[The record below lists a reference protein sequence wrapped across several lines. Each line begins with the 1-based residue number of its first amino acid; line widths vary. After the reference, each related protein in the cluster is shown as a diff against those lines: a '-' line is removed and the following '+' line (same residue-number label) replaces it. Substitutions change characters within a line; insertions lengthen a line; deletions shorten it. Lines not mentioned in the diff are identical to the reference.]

1 MCYPLPSHQNRI
13 IYRKLDQNLKGRM
26 LNKTSKAPAAMQP
39 EISMYFKSTRP
50 FSSEEKKRW
59 PVQEARYKRNRPRKD
74 PKLKIP
80 KIRRSQLADNRKRKK
95 KKTNENEKFR
105 TVKELWAAAVEAKT
119 SSKRRKLLTRREKVC
134 SFYEDFKEPMLN
146 DDHLQSEIS
155 SRGVSEEDDY
165 PQPRNIKKDR
175 FTSRSRQRSPRKHVL
190 QSRNLNRG
198 VPSENAV
205 PCSQSKKRR
214 SASSRKNH
222 NHKRKRRKSSNEVLA
237 PAKMCTQPY
246 QAKTSDIIP
255 RPPATRSLAPSSKG
269 EPTEEKE
276 GSFINT
282 PSPYKSTNAEV
293 ELSRKG
299 TGPIPSPRYMLE
311 HDGPV
316 RSVLDSNRYSGSSSL
331 QKHTQIRLPRLD
343 VKVRKCNSNT
353 RRRIAFEDKP
363 KRDSISDAERNSDIA
378 DASPTPVQNEQ
389 VKDTRRILNN
399 DKLDLLLRLTDEYC
413 STTESSSDERPSP
426 VCFDTAVWEALKEQ
440 TEVDALV
447 NGNWIKC
454 RVTNINAWAA
464 TVRPCSKK
472 PNSGVEFQVANT
484 EHLRVSRD
492 NSPLSGSSP
501 KRIESPTTLRH
512 SNLADTATE
521 MECESSFVESSISKR
536 RGNPKKR
543 KKTVSKDPSIK
554 HKAKK
559 QKQIKL
565 NETSVRNVEDSEIKS
580 RLDKSGPEK
589 NDDDE
594 SIPAGG
600 ERQDSSRSG
609 ARTGRKRKGVFTD
622 SYSVELI
629 KPVARSVS
637 NCSSFQQLIKWD
649 KSYHAM
655 NAYAILK
662 EMSEDKESVQFK
674 HEMAEFVSAIAAAEV
689 ILRENETS
697 RLRALEKNINKRK
710 RKRVQFCCHDF
721 STQQPPTGV
730 NTHKPYGEL
739 LHHLFLASQ
748 SALHLFNRGAKGSLR
763 YKRQI
768 LDFMNRL
775 KEKVRSATLLK
786 QRQKAGILLLR
797 EFMAT
802 LKSDNPCKYPF
813 QCKLSMILSS
823 LVRYEMRLIFNCSE
837 WCEDSPSWADNLGG
851 YMLPAGVEFDDTISM
866 EEQGIDFYPYHAAEI
881 SINLQVYHE
890 LTKDTAE
897 TKLCTVEDKE
907 ELVHFF
913 ADILEVFQEHPVMLG
928 LFDTWGNDITAL
940 PKFERFLYDSWSRLR
955 GHLECIKKA
964 QCEELYGFLPLL
976 DFQGFLNNFLDMR
989 EALT

>member
-1 MCYPLPSHQNRI
+1 MCYPPPSHQNRI
-13 IYRKLDQNLKGRM
+13 VNRKLDQNPKGRI
-26 LNKTSKAPAAMQP
+26 LIKKCQAPVKMQP
-39 EISMYFKSTRP
+39 EISMFFKSTGP

-59 PVQEARYKRNRPRKD
+59 PVQEARYKRSKSGKD

-95 KKTNENEKFR
+95 KKTNDNEKFR

-119 SSKRRKLLTRREKVC
+119 SSKRRKLTRRKKVC
-134 SFYEDFKEPMLN
+134 SSFEESKEPILN
-146 DDHLQSEIS
+146 NDHFQSEIFF
-155 SRGVSEEDDY
+155 REVSEEDDH
-165 PQPRNIKKDR
+165 PQSRNIKKDR
-175 FTSRSRQRSPRKHVL
+175 FISRSSQKSTSKHVL

-198 VPSENAV
+198 VPSENEL
-205 PCSQSKKRR
+205 PCTQSKKRR
-214 SASSRKNH
+214 SAPSKRNH
-222 NHKRKRRKSSNEVLA
+222 IHKRKRRKSANEVLA

-246 QAKTSDIIP
+246 QAKTLDIIP
-255 RPPATRSLAPSSKG
+255 RPPIPRSLPPSSKG
-269 EPTEEKE
+269 EPPEEKE

-299 TGPIPSPRYMLE
+299 TGPIPSPRYMHE
-311 HDGPV
+311 HEGPV

-343 VKVRKCNSNT
+343 VKVRKCNNNT

-363 KRDSISDAERNSDIA
+363 KRDSNSDGERNSDIA
-378 DASPTPVQNEQ
+378 AASPPPEQNEQ

-426 VCFDTAVWEALKEQ
+426 VCFDTAVWEALKQQ

-447 NGNWIKC
+447 NGSWIKC

-464 TVRPCSKK
+464 TVRPCSKS
-472 PNSGVEFQVANT
+472 PNAGVEFEVANT
-484 EHLRVSRD
+484 EHLRVSSYK
-492 NSPLSGSSP
+492 SPLSGSSP
-501 KRIESPTTLRH
+501 KGIESPTTERH
-512 SNLADTATE
+512 SNLADTATA
-521 MECESSFVESSISKR
+521 MERESSFVDSSISKR
-536 RGNPKKR
+536 RGKSKKR
-543 KKTVSKDPSIK
+543 RKTVSTDPSIK
-554 HKAKK
+554 HKARK

-565 NETSVRNVEDSEIKS
+565 NKTSVRNVQDSEIKS
-580 RLDKSGPEK
+580 RLDESEREQ
-589 NDDDE
+589 NDDE
-594 SIPAGG
+594 SVPAGG
-600 ERQDSSRSG
+600 ERQDSSRSD
-609 ARTGRKRKGVFTD
+609 ASTGRKRKGVFTD
-622 SYSVELI
+622 SQSVVFI

-662 EMSEDKESVQFK
+662 EMSEDKESLQFK

-697 RLRALEKNINKRK
+697 RLRVLEKNINTRK
-710 RKRVQFCCHDF
+710 KKRVQFCCHDF

-748 SALHLFNRGAKGSLR
+748 SALHLFNRGAEGSLI

-786 QRQKAGILLLR
+786 QRQKAGMLLLR

-813 QCKLSMILSS
+813 QSKLSMILSS

-866 EEQGIDFYPYHAAEI
+866 EEQGIDFFPYHAAEI

-890 LTKDTAE
+890 LNKDMAE
-897 TKLCTVEDKE
+897 TKLYTVEDKE

-913 ADILEVFQEHPVMLG
+913 ADIFEVFQEHPVMLG
-928 LFDTWGNDITAL
+928 LFETWGNDVTAL
-940 PKFERFLYDSWSRLR
+940 PRFERFLYDSWSRLR
-955 GHLECIKKA
+955 GHLECIKEA

-976 DFQGFLNNFLDMR
+976 DFQGFLKNFLDMR